1 MIERESFDHLGETAA
16 VDFLCVGSQ
25 KQQEYQAPEA
35 PALEK
40 MTQQQCL
47 MSTRGYLKAHGS
59 IGSQPGLM
67 GNSQHWEKMQVGL
80 CSALVKRN

>member
-1 MIERESFDHLGETAA
+1 MIEKESFDHLGEAA
-16 VDFLCVGSQ
+16 AEDFLCVGSQ
-25 KQQEYQAPEA
+25 KQQEYQAPDA
-35 PALEK
+35 PALGE

-47 MSTRGYLKAHGS
+47 MSNRGCLKAYGS

-67 GNSQHWEKMQVGL
+67 SNSQHWEKMQVGL